1 MKIDIDY
8 FRYFSPFVK
17 TKSEKWQN
25 IKNTRYIVF
34 GCIPPPRPTYIILK
48 PNEFVI
54 LSLPFLNGK
63 EQKEFKIKLDSATS
77 KIYKS
82 SISEEIMNNQR
93 IEFFK

>member
-1 MKIDIDY
+1 M
-8 FRYFSPFVK
+8 K

-34 GCIPPPRPTYIILK
+34 GWIPPPRRTYIILK

-54 LSLPFLNGK
+54 LSLPFLKGK
-63 EQKEFKIKLDSATS
+63 KQKEFKIKLDSATS